1 MFLICSEYCANLS
14 AMSDADRLMPAD
26 PKDVA
31 GALASGLRYRG
42 RKRVRDAGEIMA
54 WIEAECF
61 VRRLEQSGFIVLQKS
76 PSAGG
81 APLGR
86 GPHGR

>member
-1 MFLICSEYCANLS
+1 
-14 AMSDADRLMPAD
+14 MSDADRLTLAD

-42 RKRVRDAGEIMA
+42 RKRVHDAGEIMA
-54 WIEAECF
+54 WIVAERL
-61 VRRLEQSGFIVLQKS
+61 VKHLEQSGFVVMQKP

-81 APLGR
+81 APMGR
-86 GPHGR
+86 GPDGR